1 LATISTSKGAIKA
14 IQEGNIFS
22 AAYHLK
28 EMVDD
33 DTLEELFI
41 IAMEDA
47 RNENDLW
54 WQYRCLQELGWD
66 TEAKKF
72 LLEHQKEI
80 EDSGESHFIEELS
93 VALGDTQRYLE
104 LRKEE
109 ARSISAKSSTS
120 DEVE

>member
-1 LATISTSKGAIKA
+1 
-14 IQEGNIFS
+14 
-22 AAYHLK
+22 
-28 EMVDD
+28 
-33 DTLEELFI
+33 
-41 IAMEDA
+41 
-47 RNENDLW
+47 
-54 WQYRCLQELGWD
+54 
-66 TEAKKF
+66 